1 MERRLA
7 RSSFCKT
14 TIMALPTIP
23 CHTPM
28 TVTVRGEHT
37 ENVHHGSIAV
47 TDAAGRLLAW
57 AGDVDTPVFT
67 RSALK
72 PLQAMPLVHQAADR
86 LGLSDADIALLCA
99 SHSGEPRHTEVVR
112 SLLERMGA
120 DEGVLAC
127 GVHTPYLY
135 AATGRTPPAGETY
148 SRLQHNC
155 SGKHSG
161 MLLLAHLS
169 GQAPATYLE
178 PDSPVQQAI
187 LRCVSHFSGVAKDQL
202 IRGIDGC
209 SAPNYALPLRA
220 LARAV
225 ARLGIDGP
233 DPEYGHAPRRIAGAM
248 ARHPELVS
256 GEGRNDLV
264 LMRAGRGDWFS
275 KVGADGVQVLGS
287 FSRGIGVAAKCADG
301 QLVPLM
307 VGLLSALEQLGWL
320 DDEARTALRPLLPP
334 PLRNVAGIEVGHM
347 QAAWRLKMPD

>member
-1 MERRLA
+1 MPSL
-7 RSSFCKT
+7 
-14 TIMALPTIP
+14 TIP
-23 CHTPM
+23 DHTPM
-28 TVTVRGEHT
+28 SVTVRGAHT

-47 TDAAGRLLAW
+47 ADSSGRLLAW

-72 PLQAMPLVHQAADR
+72 PFQAMPLVHQGADR
-86 LGLSDADIALLCA
+86 WALSDSEIALLCA
-99 SHSGEPRHTEVVR
+99 SHSGEPRH
-112 SLLERMGA
+112 A
-120 DEGVLAC
+120 EGVSALLARLGVGEDALAC
-127 GVHTPYLY
+127 GVHTPYFY
-135 AATGRTPPAGETY
+135 AATGRQPPAGETY

-161 MLLLAHLS
+161 MLLLAQLS
-169 GQAPATYLE
+169 GEPLATYLH
-178 PDSPVQQAI
+178 PDSAVQRAI
-187 LRCVSHFSGVAKDQL
+187 VRSISHFSGVPADRL
-202 IRGIDGC
+202 VRGIDGC

-220 LARAV
+220 LATAI
-225 ARLGIDGP
+225 ARLSVDDT
-233 DPEYGHAPRRIAGAM
+233 DPVYANTPHRLARAM
-248 ARHPELVS
+248 ARHPEMVS
-256 GEGRNDLV
+256 GEGRNDLM

-287 FSRGIGVAAKCADG
+287 FSRGVGVAAKCADG

-347 QAAWRLKMPD
+347 QAAWRLKMAN